1 MNSVTDIFI
10 EQNEINNSEKVIS
23 KIKKGEWSDIFQGL
37 CNFKENYIFI
47 DYIFF
52 KHFATKETYS
62 IILNHITKTIDN
74 VLVNNEYFIVYV
86 NMKNLTLIEIDKHK
100 LFIQNISGFL
110 KSKYPN
116 KLTKCYIY
124 NAPFVFSQIFNLI
137 CMFID
142 KETQSKIEL
151 VVTKQNK

>member
-1 MNSVTDIFI
+1 MNLTTEIFTQ
-10 EQNEINNSEKVIS
+10 QNDFNVSENVIS
-23 KIKKGEWSDIFQGL
+23 KINKGEWIDIFQGL
-37 CNFKENYIFI
+37 CSFKDNNIII

-62 IILNHITKTIDN
+62 IILNHIINVIDN
-74 VLVNNEYFIVYV
+74 VLINHQQFYVYV

-100 LFIQNISGFL
+100 AFIQNISGVL

-116 KLTKCYIY
+116 KLTKCFIC
-124 NAPFVFSQIFNLI
+124 NAPYVFSQIFNLI

-142 KETQSKIEL
+142 KETQEKIEL
-151 VVTKQNK
+151 VCIKPK